1 MNYKS
6 YGFIECIGFDE
17 DVLVHCS
24 DVMDSLVNGRFLTVG
39 DNVEFNVT
47 EGNKGWKA
55 ENVTIIESD

>member
-1 MNYKS
+1 
-6 YGFIECIGFDE
+6 
-17 DVLVHCS
+17 
-24 DVMDSLVNGRFLTVG
+24 MDSLVNGRFLTVG